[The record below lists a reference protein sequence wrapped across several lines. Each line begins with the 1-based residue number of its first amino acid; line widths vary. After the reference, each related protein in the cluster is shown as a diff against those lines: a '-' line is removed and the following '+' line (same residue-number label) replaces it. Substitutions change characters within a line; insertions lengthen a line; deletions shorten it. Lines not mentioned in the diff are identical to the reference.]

1 MSTIRRMPSRFLDG
15 APPNVVDIFYQPE
28 YTDCYTVFTTSVYD
42 GWVDSFDSNSDASF
56 SGWSE
61 HKCWV
66 LRQYRDRARK
76 YRLAWMDL
84 PKAIRDIVVEDTLV
98 P

>member
-1 MSTIRRMPSRFLDG
+1 
-15 APPNVVDIFYQPE
+15 VD
-28 YTDCYTVFTTSVYD
+28 CGD
-42 GWVDSFDSNSDASF
+42 GWVMCFGTNPDLSF
-56 SGWSE
+56 SGWFE
-61 HKCWV
+61 YRYHE
-66 LRQYRDRARK
+66 LREYRDRARK